1 MSDQDRQIRQLPG
14 SFELQPGFHG
24 APEDG
29 LCALEAVAWLA
40 GLPHSDQ
47 PACVCEVLATLLR
60 STNDHM
66 PHFQRQRLIPFLP
79 RLIDTRNPALAG
91 PRATALTWRALT
103 VFAPIPLAAA
113 GLLEPAAALSQLSRR
128 NPAAAAA
135 AVDRVAGQVNEAAW
149 AEAKANGTKNW
160 DINAKVSPAMW
171 AAVELVR
178 LAQAAMEH
186 LTAEDDWPARA
197 TTAAQI
203 VSVACRFD
211 PAAWS
216 LALDALE
223 ELLAIGQNDAAVVSL
238 ADYRRVAPQAA

>member
-1 MSDQDRQIRQLPG
+1 MSEQDRHIRQLPG

-29 LCALEAVAWLA
+29 LCVLEAVAWMA

-79 RLIDTRNPALAG
+79 RLIDTRNPALAN
-91 PRATALTWRALT
+91 PRATALAWRAVT

-113 GLLEPAAALSQLSRR
+113 GLLEPAAALSQISRR
-128 NPAAAAA
+128 DLAAAAA
-135 AVDRVAGQVNEAAW
+135 AVDRVARQVNAAAW
-149 AEAKANGTKNW
+149 AEAKANGSKYWN
-160 DINAKVSPAMW
+160 INAKVSPAMW
-171 AAVELVR
+171 SAVELVR
-178 LAQAAMEH
+178 LAQAAMGH
-186 LTAEDDWPARA
+186 MTAEDDWPARA
-197 TTAAQI
+197 TTAAKI

-211 PAAWS
+211 SAAWS

-223 ELLAIGQNDAAVVSL
+223 ALLAMGQDDAAVVSL
-238 ADYRRVAPQAA
+238 ADYRRQTIRAA